1 MSDSNE
7 KPFSGGTVRHG
18 VTMSGWLSS
27 KSVKLAAC
35 VLASQ
40 MVLTGITG
48 AYIKLT
54 APEIVVFDMKG
65 TIDLFMQQSAQL
77 QLDEDKAKALTSRF
91 NTAMSDSLNEW
102 QTSHNAI
109 ILVKPAAVSP
119 LPDITTEIRSDI
131 ASRTQEGQ

>member
-1 MSDSNE
+1 MSNSNE
-7 KPFSGGTVRHG
+7 KPYSGGTVREG
-18 VTMSGWLSS
+18 VSVSGWLTSRNL
-27 KSVKLAAC
+27 KLAAC
-35 VLASQ
+35 VLVSQ
-40 MVLTGITG
+40 MFWTGITV

-77 QLDEDKAKALTSRF
+77 QLDEDKAKALTTRF
-91 NTAMSDSLNEW
+91 NMAMSDSLDEW

-109 ILVKPAAVSP
+109 ILVKPASVSP

-131 ASRTQEGQ
+131 ARRTQEVP

>member
-18 VTMSGWLSS
+18 VTMSRWLSS
-27 KSVKLAAC
+27 
-35 VLASQ
+35 
-40 MVLTGITG
+40 
-48 AYIKLT
+48 IKFT
-54 APEIVVFDMKG
+54 TPEIVVFDMKG

-91 NTAMSDSLNEW
+91 NTAMTDSLNEW

-131 ASRTQEGQ
+131 ARRTQEGQ